1 MYHINVMPDDVVFNK
16 PYNHHNT
23 STVCDQTHSC
33 GWKNFFVLKWSM
45 HINSKPWI
53 WYGSKT
59 GVVRSGK
66 IRCRKSKKHR
76 SCPYTEPIHTLP
88 ACLYIFTWQRLLR
101 LICGP
106 HCRINRCTLIPASKW
121 SSILRQAT
129 RCRATGTD
137 SWWPFKYVM
146 RTINYWDNSRWHI
159 SLTFKAFPCLQVKP
173 EPQKGWQQEGHGAGG
188 EPGPKPKTTVSHFL
202 EKEINKY

>member
-1 MYHINVMPDDVVFNK
+1 
-16 PYNHHNT
+16 
-23 STVCDQTHSC
+23 
-33 GWKNFFVLKWSM
+33 M
-45 HINSKPWI
+45 HINSKPGI

-59 GVVRSGK
+59 EVVDRRGLV
-66 IRCRKSKKHR
+66 RLWCRKSKN
-76 SCPYTEPIHTLP
+76 TVP
-88 ACLYIFTWQRLLR
+88 ALTQSLFKQCLRAFIIFTRQRLLR
-101 LICGP
+101 LIFSP

-146 RTINYWDNSRWHI
+146 WTINYWDNSRWHI
-159 SLTFKAFPCLQVKP
+159 SLTFKAFPCLPVKP
-173 EPQKGWQQEGHGAGG
+173 ELQKGWQEEGHRAGG

-202 EKEINKY
+202 EKEMNKY